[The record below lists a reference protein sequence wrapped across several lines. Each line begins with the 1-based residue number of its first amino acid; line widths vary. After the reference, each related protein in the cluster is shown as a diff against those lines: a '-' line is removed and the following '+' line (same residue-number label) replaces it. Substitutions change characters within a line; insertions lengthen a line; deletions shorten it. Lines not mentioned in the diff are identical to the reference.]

1 MKSLTRYWANFFNLG
16 LLPMR
21 GTLTTAIVLGI
32 SWLLLQ
38 WNVTYGQ
45 AILLLLILSWIA
57 TTFPASRQFSQP
69 DPLEIVADEAA
80 AAALIA
86 LIIPHLWWWYLVAFV
101 LFRFFDI
108 TKTFGIKQ
116 LEQFPGAIGI
126 LVDDLAAAL
135 YTIIIITIAH
145 FWL

>member
-21 GTLTTAIVLGI
+21 GTLMTAIVLLG
-32 SWLLLQ
+32 SWFLLG
-38 WNVTYGQ
+38 WNTIYGE
-45 AILLLLILSWIA
+45 AILLVLILSWII
-57 TTFPASRQFSQP
+57 TTFPASKQFSQA
-69 DPLEIVADEAA
+69 DPLEIISDEAA

-108 TKTFGIKQ
+108 TKTLGIKQ
-116 LEQFPGAIGI
+116 LEQLPGAIGI

-135 YTIIIITIAH
+135 YTIIIITISR

>member
-1 MKSLTRYWANFFNLG
+1 MKLTRYWANFFNLG

-21 GTLTTAIVLGI
+21 GTLATALVFVL
-32 SWLLLQ
+32 SWVLLQ
-38 WNVTYGQ
+38 WNVGYGQ

-57 TTFPASRQFSQP
+57 TTFPASRQFSQA

-86 LIIPHLWWWYLVAFV
+86 LIIPHLWWWYLTAFV

-116 LEQFPGAIGI
+116 LEQLPGAVGI

-135 YTIIIITIAH
+135 FTVIIITIAH